1 MRQILLS
8 TTDTVKILVYLW
20 NYAVSFRVSYL
31 NPHNFGGQF
40 VIVLTYVI

>member
-1 MRQILLS
+1 MRQIVLS
-8 TTDTVKILVYLW
+8 AADTVRILVYIW
-20 NYAVSFRVSYL
+20 SYAVSFRVSYL